1 MVKSFFE
8 LFRDINICIIIAITS
23 TVVCVVGK
31 YRDFDFVEIGSFK
44 LSFDFMFFVALV
56 CASVAWILLSLC
68 LIDKVF
74 SFVYGKILLSRIKK
88 TTRQEKDFLY
98 NRVYNNGNEL
108 RIDMNDDPYF
118 YKRGSIDDS
127 YEIKLHKK
135 NFNTKEKVIKFLR
148 GLENKGIIKNY
159 GNQSMIIPLQVWN
172 ILIKNADEI
181 FKDYD
186 NEKEN

>member
-74 SFVYGKILLSRIKK
+74 SFFYGKILLSRIKNA
-88 TTRQEKDFLY
+88 TRQEKDFLY

-118 YKRGSIDDS
+118 YKHVTTNDYWGWMP
-127 YEIKLHKK
+127 YKK
-135 NFNTKEKVIKFLR
+135 DFNTKEKITKFLR
-148 GLENKGIIKNY
+148 LLENKGIIKNF
-159 GNQSMIIPLQVWN
+159 GNQSMTIPLQVWN
-172 ILIKNADEI
+172 ILVKYADEI

-186 NEKEN
+186 KED

>member
-88 TTRQEKDFLY
+88 ATRQEKDFLY

-108 RIDMNDDPYF
+108 MIDMNRDSYF
-118 YKRGSIDDS
+118 YKESEKWCVDKEF
-127 YEIKLHKK
+127 YKK
-135 NFNTKEKVIKFLR
+135 SFNTKEKVIKFLR
-148 GLENKGIIKNY
+148 GLENKEIIKNY

>member
-8 LFRDINICIIIAITS
+8 LFRDINNCIIIAITS
-23 TVVCVVGK
+23 TVVCIVGK

-74 SFVYGKILLSRIKK
+74 SFFYGKILLSRIKK
-88 TTRQEKDFLY
+88 ATRQEKDFLY

-108 RIDMNDDPYF
+108 KIDMNEDPYF
-118 YKRGSIDDS
+118 YKYGTLNNHFGWVL
-127 YEIKLHKK
+127 YKEQ
-135 NFNTKEKVIKFLR
+135 FNSKEKVIKFLR
-148 GLENKGIIKNY
+148 RLENKGIIKNF
-159 GNQSMIIPLQVWN
+159 GNQSMIIPFHVWN
-172 ILIKNADEI
+172 ILIKNADKI
-181 FKDYD
+181 FAEYL
-186 NEKEN
+186 NNAE